1 VGNCFANILKF
12 GDLCMALD
20 RWIAL
25 ILLGFCL
32 IYGYAAWFT
41 MDVGLAPFMK
51 RNPIWPS
58 TFPKILSVL
67 GIITSL
73 IILLAVEKG
82 EQKVSDIDYRRL
94 HEYKLG
100 QAILL
105 LCLMVVYAM
114 CLRPVGFIFSTS
126 TFLIFGSIILGER
139 KWYFVVP
146 IALIATLFVW
156 YLVQEVLGIYMRP
169 FPGWLGG

>member
-1 VGNCFANILKF
+1 
-12 GDLCMALD
+12 MALD

-25 ILLGFCL
+25 ILLGFCI
-32 IYGYAAWFT
+32 IYGYTAWFT

-58 TFPKILSVL
+58 TFPKILSIL
-67 GIITSL
+67 GATASL
-73 IILLAVEKG
+73 IILLGFEKNK
-82 EQKVSDIDYRRL
+82 EKVTDIDYRRL

-105 LCLMVVYAM
+105 LLLMVVYALF
-114 CLRPVGFIFSTS
+114 LRPAGFMISTGL
-126 TFLIFGSIILGER
+126 FLILGSVILGER
-139 KWYFVVP
+139 KLYIMIP
-146 IALIATLFVW
+146 IALISTFFVW

-169 FPGWLGG
+169 YPAWLGG